1 MHLAFQNLIKDKKY
15 QMITEACH
23 SFLDGGTATNIF
35 CRNNVRPSEKRI
47 RIKKNIEITIY
58 HRPYLLTADILDDP
72 WFVFPGDE
80 HKVDWDGR
88 GNDAKTDCCK

>member
-15 QMITEACH
+15 QMITEVFH
-23 SFLDGGTATNIF
+23 SFFDGGTATNIF

-47 RIKKNIEITIY
+47 RIKRMIKY
-58 HRPYLLTADILDDP
+58 LSQARYLLTADILDDP

-80 HKVDWDGR
+80 HEVDWDGR
-88 GNDAKTDCCK
+88 GDDAQTDGCK